1 VLVDPAAVVAAYKQ
15 KLSTGKS
22 VPENVQCIRA

>member
-1 VLVDPAAVVAAYKQ
+1 MVDPAVVVAAYKD

-22 VPENVQCIRA
+22 VPENVTCIRA